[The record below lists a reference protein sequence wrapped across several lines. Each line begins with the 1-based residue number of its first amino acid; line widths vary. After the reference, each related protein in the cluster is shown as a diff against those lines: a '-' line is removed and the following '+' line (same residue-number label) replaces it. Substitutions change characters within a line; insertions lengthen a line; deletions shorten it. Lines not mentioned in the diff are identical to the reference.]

1 MMRPNFVVILG
12 VILLLT
18 GIVFPFVASNYF
30 YATEGTGT
38 VTVTSEDFT
47 SNGTSYSIIYFN
59 GAPTFLLKNGNIVND
74 SSEISAVIYNYYS
87 ERYYPTQQEL
97 NELNDLIRK
106 YNESRNN
113 GYDWKNMEEYKCREV
128 LFTDKRVDVNG
139 EKLWCHDDASCDM
152 NAKLLYQAYSE
163 ALGIGSY
170 QPLLAPLKQFSYA
183 SYGTDSILQNISE
196 KLGNANRD
204 TIVEAIEYLKTSIPT
219 LRTYANDIEST
230 IFRTPR
236 LNDSAD
242 RSACHLRCYALC
254 PSFDLD
260 QNVLAE
266 LETKTDA
273 LSEKVRP
280 FASYSQISSTI
291 YNNTITRLEHFQN
304 QTKAS
309 YYDTLFTPIEREGL
323 VVESYAR
330 NVSTFVANTSFN
342 MKIERLSE
350 LRTKIRSDIGSG
362 NFTGLDADIEEYSAL
377 VSNVRQSA
385 VSMYQIYNET
395 LAAKNYAEMIFFEIS
410 TKDLGPIESEKL
422 AGIKENFTELNK
434 RFGNGLPPAEYE
446 ELKANY
452 IRLAE
457 EEQALLGT
465 AESGSMSKVM
475 LYFRG
480 FARKVNSGI
489 AALATRTNIT
499 NVKEIPENK
508 NIVFGGFSLF
518 VFLSLTAILLLLF
531 LYFIKIYNYSK
542 MKYVVIVG
550 FLLGAIVIAIF
561 ASMLFVMM
569 QKTSTHAT
577 LDEFL
582 VDLNERQNV
591 AVVVDTALATETQK
605 TAMGS
610 CGAAVAKSIA
620 ENNKT
625 VVIYSLEGAG
635 NCIKTSGSTT
645 SSTTLDACL
654 REIDAMDSVIYLNPS
669 GTLEAP
675 KLYTAYLNKAEIYAP
690 SDYYTAC
697 PLSTI
702 FK

>member
-1 MMRPNFVVILG
+1 MMRLNFIVVLG
-12 VILLLT
+12 VVFLLS
-18 GIVFPFVASNYF
+18 GIVFPFAASNYF
-30 YATEGTGT
+30 YATEGN

-74 SSEISAVIYNYYS
+74 SSEISTVVYNYYA

-97 NELNDLIRK
+97 NELSELIKK

-128 LFTDKRVDVNG
+128 LFTDKRVDING

-152 NAKLLYQAYSE
+152 NAKLLYQAYSD
-163 ALGIGSY
+163 ALGLGSY
-170 QPLLAPLKQFSYA
+170 QPLLEPLKQFSYA
-183 SYGTDSILQNISE
+183 SYGTDSILQNISRMLE
-196 KLGNANRD
+196 NADRS
-204 TIVEAIEYLKTSIPT
+204 TIVETVDYIKTSIPT
-219 LRTYANDIEST
+219 LRRYANDIEST
-230 IFRTPR
+230 VFRTPR

-242 RSACHLRCYALC
+242 RSACQLRCYALC

-260 QNVLAE
+260 QDTLAE
-266 LETKTDA
+266 LETKADA

-280 FASYSQISSTI
+280 LASYLQTSSSI
-291 YNNTITRLEHFQN
+291 YNNTMARLGHFQN

-309 YYDTLFTPIEREGL
+309 YYNTLFEPIESEGL
-323 VVESYAR
+323 AVESYAR
-330 NVSTFVANTSFN
+330 NVSTFVTNTSFN

-350 LRTKIRSDIGSG
+350 LRTKIRTGIDSR

-422 AGIKENFTELNK
+422 TSIKENFAELNE
-434 RFGNGLPPAEYE
+434 RFGKGLSPAEYE

-452 IRLAE
+452 TSIAE

-480 FARKVNSGI
+480 FARKVNNGI
-489 AALATRTNIT
+489 AELATRTNIT

-508 NIVFGGFSLF
+508 YIAFGGFSLL
-518 VFLSLTAILLLLF
+518 VFLSLTAILFLLF
-531 LYFIKIYNYSK
+531 LYFIKICNYSK
-542 MKYVVIVG
+542 MKYVVIAG
-550 FLLGAIVIAIF
+550 FLLGAIVVAIF
-561 ASMLFVMM
+561 SGMLFVMM
-569 QKTSTHAT
+569 QKTSTQAT

-605 TAMGS
+605 TAMES

-625 VVIYSLEGAG
+625 VVVYNLGATG

-669 GTLEAP
+669 GTLEVP
-675 KLYTAYLNKAEIYAP
+675 KLYTAYFNKAEIYAP

-702 FK
+702 FR